1 MRILQ
6 FHTVYREPG
15 GEDAVVATE
24 RRVLETAGHEVVVHH
39 FHNPEGGRDTALA
52 LAAAPWNLRR
62 AREAVAVADRVRP
75 DVVHVHNTW
84 FRMSPASLRA
94 LARAGH
100 RVVVSLHNY
109 RTACVNSL
117 LSRDDRICT
126 ECVGTLPWRG
136 VVHRCY
142 RESAVASSAVAL
154 TATTMRWSGALS
166 RDVRAVSVLTPFAA
180 EIAQASGIPADRIVV
195 RDNMAADPGPRT
207 RPPSAGDEVLMVGR
221 LSPEK
226 GHALVLDAWG
236 RAAPAGLRLVVL
248 GGGPLEASLRAAAPD
263 GVEFAGR
270 VEPAEVAERLA
281 RARALVFASNV
292 VEGQSIALLEAL
304 AAGLP
309 VLASDHPP
317 VRTTLTAGG
326 ILVPPVDVA
335 AWTEALARLASPD
348 GLDDMGIA
356 GRRLYE
362 ARFSEAA
369 GLAALE
375 ALYERAR

>member
-6 FHTVYREPG
+6 LHTVYRETG

-24 RRVLETAGHEVVVHH
+24 RRILEAAGHEVVLHR
-39 FHNPEGGRDTALA
+39 FENPAGGRDTALA
-52 LAAAPWNLRR
+52 LAASPWNLRS
-62 AREAVAVADRVRP
+62 AREAVDVADRVRP

-84 FRMSPASLRA
+84 FRLSPAALRS

-109 RTACVNSL
+109 RVACANSL
-117 LSRDDRICT
+117 LARDGRVCT
-126 ECVGTLPWRG
+126 DCVGKVPWRG

-142 RESAVASSAVAL
+142 RGSAVASSAVAL
-154 TATTMRWSGALS
+154 TSMSMRWSGVLA

-180 EIAQASGIPADRIVV
+180 EIAEASGIPAGRIVV
-195 RDNMAADPGPRT
+195 RDNIAGDPGR
-207 RPPSAGDEVLMVGR
+207 RALAPSAATDVVMVGR

-226 GHALVLDAWG
+226 GHALVLDAWR
-236 RAAPAGLRLVVL
+236 RAAPPGLRLVL
-248 GGGPLEASLRAAAPD
+248 IGSGPLDASLRAAAPD

-270 VEPAEVAERLA
+270 VEPAEVAERLT

-309 VLASDHPP
+309 ILASDHPP
-317 VRTTLTAGG
+317 VRSTLTAGAT
-326 ILVPPVDVA
+326 LVPPFSLD
-335 AWTEALARLASPD
+335 AWADALGGLVLD
-348 GLDDMGIA
+348 EGLDETGSA

-362 ARFSEAA
+362 ERFSESA
-369 GLAALE
+369 GLASLE
-375 ALYERAR
+375 ALYARAR